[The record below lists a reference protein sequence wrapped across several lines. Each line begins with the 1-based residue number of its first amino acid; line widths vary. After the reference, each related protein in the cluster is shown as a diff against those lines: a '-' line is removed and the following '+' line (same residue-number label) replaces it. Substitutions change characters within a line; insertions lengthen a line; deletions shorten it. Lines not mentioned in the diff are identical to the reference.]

1 MSIRGALLS
10 APSQTLR
17 KVRPRPASLM
27 RTPWHGVFVWVHAS
41 TATGSCGQELCAGR
55 VRWPRLVIFIATVS
69 LLASH
74 CLLFS
79 VRCGL
84 NLTRVREAA

>member
-1 MSIRGALLS
+1 M
-10 APSQTLR
+10 
-17 KVRPRPASLM
+17 
-27 RTPWHGVFVWVHAS
+27 
-41 TATGSCGQELCAGR
+41 
-55 VRWPRLVIFIATVS
+55 RLVIFIATVS